1 MGLSCKP
8 APCHRHAMSR
18 SVLVFA
24 LLCFSSPLA
33 WSHNAKEEMTLAA
46 KTFLSALGDE
56 QKARTKFDFDAPFD
70 AATLAQPKANSWQL
84 VPY

>member
-1 MGLSCKP
+1 
-8 APCHRHAMSR
+8 MSR

-24 LLCFSSPLA
+24 LLCVSSPLA